1 MRGGGFG
8 GSRRRHGAAM
18 RVALATLLLLAAM
31 AVLSPAL
38 GQANT
43 GYPVLRVHGRIGSPA
58 DRNQMIG

>member
-1 MRGGGFG
+1 
-8 GSRRRHGAAM
+8 M